1 MQNQRWVF
9 IVLLIFTF
17 YSTHYTSLFFFTLAS
32 SSSTVL
38 CSDIDRAA
46 LLGFKSK
53 IISDTTGTL
62 STWVGKDCCNGEWE
76 GIQCNPTTGRVMGL
90 VLQGARNEDIA
101 MYMKGTLS
109 PSLSNL
115 EFLEIMVITGMKQI
129 SGSIPESFSKL
140 RHLNQLVLE
149 DNSLGGTIPASFGQ
163 LSLLNTLS
171 LSGNHLK
178 GNIPPSIGTLQNL
191 LQLNLAKN
199 SLSGS
204 VPPTFKTLKNLQYF
218 DLSHNLLSGFV
229 PGFIGGFKNLTFLDF
244 SNNQFSGEFPSS
256 LCYLPNL
263 LDMSLSHNKLTGNI
277 PIQISNL
284 KSLSSLSLSFNH
296 FHGQIPE
303 AISKLQN
310 LWYFNVS
317 SNNLSD
323 PLPVSLKTKG
333 IPSLLSLDLSYNN
346 LHLGK
351 IPDWIL
357 KSKFT
362 DVHLAGCHLKGP
374 LPKFLTPSSL
384 NSIDF
389 SDNQFS
395 GGVSGFLLKMSS
407 LQKLKLSNN
416 LLKFNVSEVLRNSNR
431 YLEVL
436 DVSSNQITGGL
447 PEFRSGLRLKSLSVS
462 RNKISGRIP
471 SSISALIELEK
482 LDVSRNQ
489 IMGTIPPSLGELVGL
504 KWLDVSIN
512 RLTGKIPDSLLRIEN
527 LRHANFRAN
536 RLCGQIPQGRPFNI
550 FPAVAYAHN
559 QCLCGK
565 PLPPCKIK

>member
-17 YSTHYTSLFFFTLAS
+17 YSSLLFFTLAS
-32 SSSTVL
+32 SSTVV
-38 CSDIDRAA
+38 CSDIDRGA
-46 LLGFKSK
+46 LLSFKSK
-53 IISDTTGTL
+53 IIQDTTGSL

-90 VLQGARNEDIA
+90 VLQGTRNEDIA

-109 PSLSNL
+109 TSLSNL
-115 EFLEIMVITGMKQI
+115 QFLEIMVITGMKQI
-129 SGSIPESFSKL
+129 SGTIPESFSKL
-140 RHLNQLVLE
+140 KHLNQLVLE
-149 DNSLGGTIPASFGQ
+149 DNILQGTIPSSFGH

-199 SLSGS
+199 SLTGS
-204 VPPTFKTLKNLQYF
+204 IPPTFKTLKNLQYF
-218 DLSHNLLSGFV
+218 DLSHNLLSGLV

-244 SNNQFSGEFPSS
+244 SNNQFSGEFPNS
-256 LCYLPNL
+256 LCSLPNL

-277 PIQISNL
+277 PTQVRNL

-296 FHGQIPE
+296 FHGEIPE

-317 SNNLSD
+317 SNNFSD

-357 KSKFT
+357 KRKFT
-362 DVHLAGCHLKGP
+362 DIHLAGCNLKGA
-374 LPKFLTPSSL
+374 LPKFLTPNSL

-389 SDNQFS
+389 SDNQFN
-395 GGVSGFLLKMSS
+395 GGVSSFLIKMSS

-416 LLKFNVSEVLRNSNR
+416 LLKFNVSEILKSTNR

-436 DVSSNQITGGL
+436 DVSRNQITGEFL
-447 PEFRSGLRLKSLSVS
+447 EFRSGLRLKSLSVS

-471 SSISALIELEK
+471 SSISTLIELEK

-489 IMGTIPPSLGELVGL
+489 IMGIIPPSLGELLSL
-504 KWLDVSIN
+504 KWSDLSVN
-512 RLTGKIPDSLLRIEN
+512 RLTGKIPDSLLTIEN
-527 LRHANFRAN
+527 LKHANFRAN

-565 PLPPCKIK
+565 PLPPCKVK